1 MTQSQIKT
9 PKIEWNQMINLPSR
23 YSAVTS
29 TLMSGGFGSVQPVRD
44 NFLGRDVLFKF
55 MQSGNDDGQLRNEI
69 QMLAKARSKHIVEIY
84 DVIKDDLGSVQGI
97 IIEHLKG
104 RSFENF
110 YLEASSDPSAYLK
123 VIYQIA
129 QALTVLHAANIV
141 HRDLKLDN
149 IKASSSGV
157 VKLFD
162 FGISVEGADY
172 HTKLNRGTLVYAA
185 PELFVPGALITK
197 EMDIYALGVCAW
209 ALASNI
215 TPKVLF
221 ERPPQGSASVP
232 SIDTVMPGKLAA
244 EVVALIDSCLSK
256 KPASRPSADRICQVL
271 KNHLV
276 RDEHRGTFVY
286 NNNLYELSKD
296 NRRVSIKF
304 KGYGGIVTVYDGV
317 RFEVVGVEG
326 DVYINNR
333 VAVTGTVL
341 HDACVL
347 TFGRAELK
355 SNRYWVTF
363 SSSHPEVIL

>member
-1 MTQSQIKT
+1 
-9 PKIEWNQMINLPSR
+9 MINLPSR
-23 YSAVTS
+23 YSAVTN
-29 TLMSGGFGSVQPVRD
+29 TLMNGGFGSVQPVRD

-84 DVIKDDLGSVQGI
+84 DVIKDEDGAVQGI

-110 YLEASSDPSAYLK
+110 HLEASNDPTGYLK
-123 VIYQIA
+123 VLYQIA
-129 QALTVLHAANIV
+129 QALTVLHAADII

-149 IKASSSGV
+149 IKTSSAGV

-162 FGISVEGADY
+162 FGISVEGSDY
-172 HTKLNRGTLVYAA
+172 HTVLNRGTFVYAA
-185 PELFVPGALITK
+185 PELFVSGACITK

-209 ALASNI
+209 ALASAS
-215 TPKVLF
+215 TPNVLF
-221 ERPPQGSASVP
+221 ERPPQISASVP
-232 SIDTVMPGKLAA
+232 SIDAVMSGKLAK
-244 EVVALIDSCLSK
+244 EVVELINACLSTD
-256 KPASRPSADRICQVL
+256 PARRPAAKNVCDVIQ
-271 KNHLV
+271 NHLV

-286 NNNLYELSKD
+286 NDKLYQLSKD
-296 NRRVSIKF
+296 NRRVGLKF
-304 KGYGGIVTVYDGV
+304 PGIGGIVAVYDGV
-317 RFEVVGVEG
+317 RFEITSVEG
-326 DVYINNR
+326 DVYINNST
-333 VAVTGTVL
+333 AVPGSIL
-341 HDACVL
+341 YGACVL

>member
-1 MTQSQIKT
+1 
-9 PKIEWNQMINLPSR
+9 MINLPDR
-23 YSAVTS
+23 YSTVTN

-84 DVIKDDLGSVQGI
+84 DVIKDDDGAVQGI

-104 RSFENF
+104 RSFEDF
-110 YLEASSDPSAYLK
+110 HLEAVNDPAGYLK
-123 VIYQIA
+123 VLYQIA
-129 QALTVLHAANIV
+129 QALVVLHAADII

-149 IKASSSGV
+149 IKTSTAGV

-172 HTKLNRGTLVYAA
+172 HTVLNRGTFVYAA
-185 PELFVPGALITK
+185 PELFVSGACITK

-209 ALASNI
+209 ALASAN
-215 TPKVLF
+215 TPAVLF
-221 ERPPQGSASVP
+221 ERPSQSSARVP
-232 SIDTVMPGKLAA
+232 SIDTVMSGKLAK
-244 EVVALIDSCLSK
+244 EVVDLIDACLSTD
-256 KPASRPSADRICQVL
+256 PVRRPTAKVFCDVIQ
-271 KNHLV
+271 NHLV

-286 NNNLYELSKD
+286 NEKLYQLSKD
-296 NRRVSIKF
+296 NRRVGLKF
-304 KGYGGIVTVYDGV
+304 PGIGGIVAVYDGV
-317 RFEVVGVEG
+317 RFEITSVEG
-326 DVYINNR
+326 DVYINNS
-333 VAVTGTVL
+333 AAIAGSIL
-341 HDACVL
+341 HNACVL